1 MEAYRTFLSRRR
13 FLLSSAVPAFPA
25 LAHFDP
31 PEAGPWDG
39 PAVIRKVFLGGRP
52 SWPRPDLDLKSEVAS
67 VDAQIAEVA
76 KRYPGKVRFT
86 GGETIMNAQEMD
98 AWLAKPD
105 DSDAT
110 LVFPMVTITYPLLKR
125 IVDTNRPVIMFSNP
139 YNGHDWSHGAAFM
152 QKGVRL
158 QLIASS
164 DLTALD
170 PYIPLVRAM
179 HHLKHSRVLL
189 VSPQQ
194 TRPKT
199 EPYTQVYGTGFAFPS
214 YLDLK
219 AAYEASDPK
228 LAATMADDFIRQA
241 AKVVEPTRE
250 EIVNSLRLHLAIQD
264 VLRREKA
271 NAIAIDC
278 LGGFGRKELPAYP
291 CISFSKLNDAGM
303 YGVCENDLE
312 STMTQLLVTSFSGRP
327 GFVSDP
333 VFDTSRNEVIHAHCV
348 SATKLK
354 GVNGEPSPYWVRSHL
369 EDHKGASMQ
378 VLAPAG
384 EPVTVAKFADAKRMM
399 ISTGEALGNVDN
411 ERGCRTKIRTR
422 VKDGE
427 KLLASWGAALTAG
440 PGMPGTRDLLHR
452 VVFYGDHSKEV
463 SRLGRLLG
471 FQIVEEG

>member
-1 MEAYRTFLSRRR
+1 MPSYRTYISRRK
-13 FLLSSAVPAFPA
+13 FLLSSAAA
-25 LAHFDP
+25 GCLYGRFDP
-31 PEAGPWDG
+31 PQAGPWDG
-39 PAVIRKVFLGGRP
+39 PGVIRKVFLGGRP
-52 SWPRPDLDLKSEVAS
+52 SWPRPDLDLPREVAS
-67 VDAQIAEVA
+67 IDAQLVELE
-76 KRYPGKVRFT
+76 KRYPGRVRFT
-86 GGETIMNAQEMD
+86 GGETIMNAQDLD
-98 AWLAKPD
+98 AWLAKTD

-125 IVDTNRPVIMFSNP
+125 IVETNRPVLMFSVP

-152 QKGVRL
+152 QKGARL
-158 QLIASS
+158 HLIASS

-199 EPYTQVYGTGFAFPS
+199 EPYSQVYGTSFGFPS
-214 YLDLK
+214 YTDLK
-219 AAYEASDPK
+219 AAYDAADPK
-228 LAATMADDFIRQA
+228 LAASLADDFIRKA

-250 EIVNSLRLHLAIQD
+250 EIVSSLRLHLAIMD
-264 VLRREKA
+264 VLKRERA

-291 CISFSKLNDAGM
+291 CISFSKLNDEGL

-354 GVNGEPSPYWVRSHL
+354 GVNGEASPYWVRSHL

-384 EPVTVAKFADAKRMM
+384 EPVTVAKFADAKRLM

-427 KLLASWGAALTAG
+427 KLLASWGAALTPG

-452 VVFYGDHSKEV
+452 VVFYGDHTKEV
-463 SRLGRLLG
+463 ARLGRLLG
-471 FQIVEEG
+471 FQLVEEG